1 MTLFSYSISHN
12 FPALKLW
19 NEKSEAIVKINRVP
33 KKASIWEIKGDIF
46 VSSEIRQMK
55 GNLHTVEYKCKWNE
69 MDMYR
74 RGCKHNVSS
83 KFFPFSVNSRE
94 RIQLSQ
100 K

>member
-33 KKASIWEIKGDIF
+33 KKASISEIKGDIF
-46 VSSEIRQMK
+46 VPSEIRRVK
-55 GNLHTVEYKCKWNE
+55 GNLHTAEYKYKWSE
-69 MDMYR
+69 KGTYR
-74 RGCKHNVSS
+74 RGCKHSVSS
-83 KFFPFSVNSRE
+83 KFFPFSVNSHE